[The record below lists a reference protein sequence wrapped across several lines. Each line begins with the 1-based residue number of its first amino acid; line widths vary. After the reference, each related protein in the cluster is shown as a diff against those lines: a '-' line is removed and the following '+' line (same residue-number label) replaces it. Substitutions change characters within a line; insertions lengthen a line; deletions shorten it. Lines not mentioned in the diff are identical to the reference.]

1 MFQALNI
8 DDCGKP
14 KATITNTK
22 EVMHAR
28 YADNRRLDT

>member
-1 MFQALNI
+1 M
-8 DDCGKP
+8 DYCVKP
-14 KATITNTK
+14 KTSIKKTK